1 MQAIGD
7 NTYESIP
14 TLPLPVQKRKKNRSA
29 LKKNGMKV
37 DGMMDDD
44 LNQVCEKVVSVLV
57 RDLSQR
63 SEAKPR
69 TDGRGL

>member
-7 NTYESIP
+7 STYESIP

-44 LNQVCEKVVSVLV
+44 LNQVCEKVVSY
-57 RDLSQR
+57 
-63 SEAKPR
+63 
-69 TDGRGL
+69 